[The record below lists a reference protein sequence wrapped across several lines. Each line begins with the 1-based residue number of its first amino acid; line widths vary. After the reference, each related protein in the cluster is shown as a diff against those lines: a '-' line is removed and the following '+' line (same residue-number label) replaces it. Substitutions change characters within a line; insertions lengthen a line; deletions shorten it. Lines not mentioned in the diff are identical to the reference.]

1 MPRNIS
7 NGYFALRWE
16 VLKRDA
22 FTCQYCGRSAPEV
35 KLEVDH
41 ITPVCEGGKDTKDNL
56 VTACYSC
63 NRGRSALSLRDR
75 FTGKSRT
82 VKVIQSGKFQ
92 YKPSRSVRIIE
103 LLKDKPLNTKGIM
116 EALDIER
123 SNADVIL
130 KKLRDKDRIIKLKDG
145 RWTLSES
152 TLQQLERL
160 ERDHNAILK
169 GEYIKE
175 NT

>member
-41 ITPVCEGGKDTKDNL
+41 IIPVSEGGKDTKDNL
-56 VTACYSC
+56 ITACYSC
-63 NRGRSALSLRDR
+63 NRGRSSLSLRDKYI
-75 FTGKSRT
+75 GKSRR
-82 VKVIQSGKFQ
+82 VKVAKSGQFVA
-92 YKPSRSVRIIE
+92 KPSRSIQILH
-103 LLKDKPLNTKGIM
+103 LLVDSPLNTGEIM
-116 EALDIER
+116 ETLDIER
-123 SNADVIL
+123 SNADVLL
-130 KKLRDKDRIIKLKDG
+130 KRLRDDDRITKLEDG
-145 RWTLSES
+145 RWTLSEKL
-152 TLQQLERL
+152 LQQWQATRA
-160 ERDHNAILK
+160 RQ
-169 GEYIKE
+169 E

>member
-35 KLEVDH
+35 KLEVGH
-41 ITPVCEGGKDTKDNL
+41 ITPVSEGGKDTKENL

-75 FTGKSRT
+75 YIIRARKIKVGKRGQFVEHFSRRNQ
-82 VKVIQSGKFQ
+82 ILNL
-92 YKPSRSVRIIE
+92 IE
-103 LLKDKPLNTKGIM
+103 NKPLKTEAIM
-116 EALDIER
+116 EALDIKR
-123 SNADVIL
+123 SNADVTL
-130 KKLRDKDRIIKLKDG
+130 KRLKDG
-145 RWTLSES
+145 DWITKLEDGKWTLIQKCLRKIEH
-152 TLQQLERL
+152 LHIE
-160 ERDHNAILK
+160 
-169 GEYIKE
+169 E
-175 NT
+175 NKWLSKNT